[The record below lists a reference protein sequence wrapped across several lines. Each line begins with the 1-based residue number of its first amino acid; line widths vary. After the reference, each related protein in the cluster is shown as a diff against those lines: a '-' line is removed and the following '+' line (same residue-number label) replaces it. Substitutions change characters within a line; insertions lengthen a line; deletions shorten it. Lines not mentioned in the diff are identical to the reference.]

1 LGFVSRNDVVATT
14 PGIFW
19 WYRGKHLPFKKWLR
33 AWEPSIFP
41 EFYHQASTGKLIER
55 VWTIYPIWL
64 NLQSGG
70 YFGYSI
76 NPTYQYLT
84 EAFEPLGVKIG
95 AGEYN
100 YVRHQMYYSTDPS
113 RVLNLQVGYS
123 GGSYF
128 NGHLDG
134 ADATLQF
141 APMPHVSL
149 SGRFNRNHF
158 SKVGENQTTT
168 NVDLYSIE
176 GRFAL
181 NPRLQ
186 LIGFYQR
193 NSENSSQNYNIRFS
207 WEYQPLSYIYL
218 VFNQQAFNPYMERV
232 RVENHVITKISYL
245 KQF

>member
-1 LGFVSRNDVVATT
+1 MKIFKKFLIGLAILIAIPLIVALFVKSNYDVQREILIDQPNQVVFDYVKYLKNQDHYSKWNQMDPDMKKSYKGTDGTVGFVSRWESNNEDVGTGEQEIKKITEGERIDFELRFIKPFEAT
-14 PGIFW
+14 
-19 WYRGKHLPFKKWLR
+19 
-33 AWEPSIFP
+33 EPAFM
-41 EFYHQASTGKLIER
+41 T
-55 VWTIYPIWL
+55 
-64 NLQSGG
+64 
-70 YFGYSI
+70 
-76 NPTYQYLT
+76 T
-84 EAFEPLGVKIG
+84 E
-95 AGEYN
+95 
-100 YVRHQMYYSTDPS
+100 
-113 RVLNLQVGYS
+113 
-123 GGSYF
+123 
-128 NGHLDG
+128 
-134 ADATLQF
+134 
-141 APMPHVSL
+141 
-149 SGRFNRNHF
+149 
-158 SKVGENQTTT
+158 KVGENQTTT